1 MLLYNITH
9 HQVGLAMSELILL
22 DNISVQYNNKAVLSN
37 IHVSIK
43 KGEITTLIGPNGA
56 GKSTLVKVMLGL
68 VKTYSGTVT
77 KRKNLSIGYVPQKL
91 RLNDSLP
98 LTVDRFLRL
107 AGRYST
113 QERMESLRLV
123 GAESL
128 YKNDMHK
135 LSGGENQRVLLAR
148 ALLQRPDL
156 LVLDEP
162 AQGVDVQGQ
171 IDLYTLINTIRQ
183 RFGCAVFMVSHD
195 LHLVMAQTDE
205 VICLQHHICCSGA
218 PEAITKH
225 PSYIAM
231 FGQTAKDTLA
241 FYHHEHHHHHDLAG
255 EAIEG
260 EPESCSHNSC
270 SHHST
275 TQQKR
280 GH

>member
-1 MLLYNITH
+1 
-9 HQVGLAMSELILL
+9 MSELIRL
-22 DNISVQYNNKAVLSN
+22 DNISVSFNEKSVLDN
-37 IHVSIK
+37 ISLTIN

-68 VKTYSGTVT
+68 VKPNTGSIHKPQKV
-77 KRKNLSIGYVPQKL
+77 RIGYVPQKL
-91 RLNDSLP
+91 HLNDSLP
-98 LTVDRFLRL
+98 LTVDRFLKL

-113 QERMESLRLV
+113 NERMEALRLV

-128 YKNDMHK
+128 YTNDMHK

-171 IDLYTLINTIRQ
+171 IDLYTLINSLRQ

-218 PEAITKH
+218 PEAITQH

-241 FYHHEHHHHHDLAG
+241 FYHHDHHHHHDLSG
-255 EAIEG
+255 EPIEG
-260 EPESCSHNSC
+260 DAENCGHNSC
-270 SHHST
+270 AHHAT
-275 TQQKR
+275 HQHKR